1 MTKDKA
7 YIEAFARNLRY
18 LRHEREMTLRE
29 LSEALGIGKSTLCDY
44 ENAKADPTLTTLKKI
59 ADYFGKSVDW
69 LVGYTKERRGW

>member
-59 ADYFGKSVDW
+59 ADYFGVSVDW
-69 LVGYTKERRGW
+69 LVGDTKERRGW

>member
-1 MTKDKA
+1 MAKDKA

-18 LRHEREMTLRE
+18 LRHERGMTLRE

-69 LVGYTKERRGW
+69 LVGDTKERRGW